1 MSGGI
6 HLQPKQY
13 GPGYQPGRRRAGV
26 APELMHYTTGLNLTP
41 FWSNISIGDVLE
53 VSTPIKKIRRHSYG
67 SYAPGINIVNLTNES
82 KFNTT
87 MSMAARYLN
96 NIQYTES

>member
-1 MSGGI
+1 MILSKKITVTEKYKGES
-6 HLQPKQY
+6 KF
-13 GPGYQPGRRRAGV
+13 
-26 APELMHYTTGLNLTP
+26 P

-87 MSMAARYLN
+87 MSMEARYLN